1 MVANPR
7 LDLLF
12 GPKIW
17 LIFNQ
22 LNANDTWLQKD
33 VDNWNADQEYVRIKG
48 SLHVLKVV
56 NDLAEQCV
64 KDIQEYADL
73 AKDSHYQQDIPIV
86 EKIIE

>member
-1 MVANPR
+1 M
-7 LDLLF
+7 
-12 GPKIW
+12 
-17 LIFNQ
+17 
-22 LNANDTWLQKD
+22 
-33 VDNWNADQEYVRIKG
+33 RIKG